1 MNIIHSQPSET
12 SSTNSIMCGSIRQL
26 KINYILMKAKKDFK
40 FEEFGKTIE
49 EILNYLNLNPPPP
62 YVIKNKN
69 PRENIAE
76 MEKLEAELTESFE
89 KLPPDAKE
97 YYREYTEMIKE
108 YIKGMIEYMEE
119 IVACRDILEQYDKSL
134 N

>member
-1 MNIIHSQPSET
+1 MIYENKE
-12 SSTNSIMCGSIRQL
+12 G
-26 KINYILMKAKKDFK
+26 FK
-40 FEEFGKTIE
+40 VRRIWEYYWGNTKLFKS
-49 EILNYLNLNPPPP
+49 NPPPP

-69 PRENIAE
+69 PKENIAE
-76 MEKLEAELTESFE
+76 MEKLEAELIESFE

-108 YIKGMIEYMEE
+108 YIKGMTEYMEE
-119 IVACRDILEQYDKSL
+119 IMACRDILEQYDNSS